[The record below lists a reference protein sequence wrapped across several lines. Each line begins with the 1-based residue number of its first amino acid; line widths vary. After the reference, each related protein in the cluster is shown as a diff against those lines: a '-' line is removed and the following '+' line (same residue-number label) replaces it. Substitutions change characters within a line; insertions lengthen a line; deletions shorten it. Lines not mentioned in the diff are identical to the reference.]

1 MFFSFKE
8 KTFEQRWTPLRRGD
22 FVSGDGL
29 KNEGGNLKVCVEC
42 KVCFWGNGQQGS
54 TPFSNKV
61 NPPFYKTYEYI
72 IPVQLICAYVPQL
85 KGIDPSTPKDKDFH
99 RKLGSKKLAWW

>member
-1 MFFSFKE
+1 MGEYSISFLRVSHKILMFFSFKE

-42 KVCFWGNGQQGS
+42 KVCF
-54 TPFSNKV
+54 
-61 NPPFYKTYEYI
+61 
-72 IPVQLICAYVPQL
+72 
-85 KGIDPSTPKDKDFH
+85 
-99 RKLGSKKLAWW
+99 

>member
-1 MFFSFKE
+1 M
-8 KTFEQRWTPLRRGD
+8 
-22 FVSGDGL
+22 
-29 KNEGGNLKVCVEC
+29 
-42 KVCFWGNGQQGS
+42 
-54 TPFSNKV
+54 

-99 RKLGSKKLAWW
+99 RKLGSKKLAW

>member
-1 MFFSFKE
+1 MFV
-8 KTFEQRWTPLRRGD
+8 FEGM
-22 FVSGDGL
+22 
-29 KNEGGNLKVCVEC
+29 GNR
-42 KVCFWGNGQQGS
+42 GS

-61 NPPFYKTYEYI
+61 SHTFYKTYEYI

-99 RKLGSKKLAWW
+99 RKLGSKKLDR